1 MRQILAA
8 LLALASVHALTAKA
22 AADDFQD
29 LERRGCCSHHNG
41 VCGCE
46 GGRAKC
52 CDGSLS
58 PTCGCD

>member
-1 MRQILAA
+1 MRHVLAV
-8 LLALASVHALTAKA
+8 LLALASIHALSVPA
-22 AADDFQD
+22 AAGGFQ
-29 LERRGCCSHHNG
+29 LAEHRGCCSHHSG

-52 CDGSLS
+52 CDGALS

>member
-1 MRQILAA
+1 MKQLLAA
-8 LLALASVHALTAKA
+8 LLALTCTHALTATAKA
-22 AADDFQD
+22 GD
-29 LERRGCCSHHNG
+29 LQPLEHRGCCSHHQG

>member
-1 MRQILAA
+1 MRHMLAA
-8 LLALASVHALTAKA
+8 LLALASIYALAPQA
-22 AADDFQD
+22 AAGDFGE
-29 LERRGCCSHHNG
+29 LEHRGCCSHHSG

-52 CDGSLS
+52 CDNSLS